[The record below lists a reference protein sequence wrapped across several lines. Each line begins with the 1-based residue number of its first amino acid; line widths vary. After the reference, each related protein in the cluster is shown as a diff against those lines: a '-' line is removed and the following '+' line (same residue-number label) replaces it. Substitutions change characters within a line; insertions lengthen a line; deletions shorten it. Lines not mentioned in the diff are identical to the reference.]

1 MHVFSLGA
9 VPAPGGDCKALAEFG
24 ISLQVVPGCI
34 QWFVKGKGTEQKPS
48 CYSVLPLMLHASYCH
63 PVNNGVGRSAEQDK
77 AGGLRAGPAH
87 VQGESDLSPIP

>member
-1 MHVFSLGA
+1 MCMLSLGA

-24 ISLQVVPGCI
+24 ICLQVVPGCI

-48 CYSVLPLMLHASYCH
+48 YYSVVPLMLCAAYCRPVAS
-63 PVNNGVGRSAEQDK
+63 GVGRSAEQDK

-87 VQGESDLSPIP
+87 L